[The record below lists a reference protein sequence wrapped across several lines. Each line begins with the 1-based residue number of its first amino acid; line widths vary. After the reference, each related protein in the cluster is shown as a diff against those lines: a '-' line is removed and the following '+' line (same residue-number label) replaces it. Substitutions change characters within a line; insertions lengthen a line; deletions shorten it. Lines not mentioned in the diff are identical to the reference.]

1 MVRRRAALAPFILA
15 AVLTGCT
22 QEAPTARPSDS
33 SDHANAPRQLT
44 FPLNAQGGGKANG
57 VVEVSVTSAG
67 YEVRVTLKELL
78 PGAQYLINLHNG
90 SCAVEDTSVIIDMG
104 RLRADDVGTATHT
117 RSFVGVPIPAAGRI
131 VTLHGPLNTED
142 AFTHIACGDMTS

>member
-1 MVRRRAALAPFILA
+1 MGSRRAPLGLFMLA
-15 AVLTGCT
+15 AVLTGCA
-22 QEAPTARPSDS
+22 QEGPTARPSVS
-33 SDHANAPRQLT
+33 SGQVNAPRQLT

-67 YEVRVTLKELL
+67 YEVRVTLKDLL

-104 RLRADDVGTATHT
+104 RLRADDSGTATHT
-117 RSFVGVPIPAAGRI
+117 RTFLGVPIPAAGRI
-131 VTLHGPLNTED
+131 VTLHGPLDTED